1 MVGEP
6 FSGKP
11 PYTIRAKHLSSL
23 DMYMQG
29 LRVKVPADAKVMR
42 LVPTSVTAPES
53 EPEADTDISEAN

>member
-11 PYTIRAKHLSSL
+11 PFTVRAKHLSSI

-29 LRVKVPADAKVMR
+29 LRVKVPTDAKVLR
-42 LVPTSVTAPES
+42 VVPTSVTAPES
-53 EPEADTDISEAN
+53 ESEVEKDESETN